1 MTDYPSPKHVAHKL
15 VETAINAENPVLR
28 QDLREGAETINYL
41 LTLLNECADYIES
54 VKEYEKPPRFI
65 LAVRE
70 ALVDK

>member
-1 MTDYPSPKHVAHKL
+1 MTDYPSPKHVAQKL
-15 VETAINAENPVLR
+15 VESAVTVEHAAIR
-28 QDLREGAETINYL
+28 QDLREGVETINYL

-70 ALVDK
+70 ALADK